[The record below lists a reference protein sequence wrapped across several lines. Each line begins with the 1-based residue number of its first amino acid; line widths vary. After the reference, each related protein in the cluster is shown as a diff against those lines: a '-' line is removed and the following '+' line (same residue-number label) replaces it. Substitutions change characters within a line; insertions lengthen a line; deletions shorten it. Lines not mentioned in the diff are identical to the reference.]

1 MNTEDLQQKLDA
13 LTKEAAELRA
23 WLNSIDDEIKVKRE
37 RLRTLEGGRDS
48 YGEIQFLKW
57 KIRDAEFPI
66 FTYDQWGGNLRVIDV
81 TSQFISVRHDKSDDI
96 RRYRV
101 SDGIR
106 ERCRAGRYADRIDI
120 QKAIQIWNEHK
131 AKTQ

>member
-23 WLNSIDDEIKVKRE
+23 WLNSIDDEIKVKRD
-37 RLRTLEGGRDS
+37 RLRTLNGEWSG

-57 KIRDAEFPI
+57 KIRDAGFPI
-66 FTYDQWGGNLRVIDV
+66 LADDRCGNLRIVEV
-81 TSQFISVRHDKSDDI
+81 TDKLVSLRRDNSEDTK
-96 RRYRV
+96 RYRV
-101 SDGIR
+101 SDGVR
-106 ERCRAGRYADRIDI
+106 ERCRDGQYADKIDI